1 LCRENREGINGQSEE
16 DAMAISIGEISRGM
30 TLVYDGDLYEVT
42 EFEHVKIGRGG
53 AFVRARLKGLRTGRV
68 ITQTLK
74 DSDRLETAYLE
85 TRILQY
91 LYQAGDKY
99 TFMDKE
105 TFEQHELS
113 AEAVEPLR
121 GYLVEG
127 LDFTGSFHQDRMVKV
142 IPPNFVDL
150 RVVEAPPGIKGD
162 TATGGEKPATLQT
175 GLVVKVPLFVTT
187 GEVIRVDTRT
197 NAYVERV
204 S

>member
-1 LCRENREGINGQSEE
+1 MG
-16 DAMAISIGEISRGM
+16 MSIGEISRGM
-30 TLVYDGDLYEVT
+30 TLVFDGDLYEVT

-53 AFVRARLKGLRTGRV
+53 AFVRAKMKDLRSGRV
-68 ITQTLK
+68 ISKTLK
-74 DSDRLETAYLE
+74 DSDSLETAYME

-91 LYQAGDKY
+91 LYQAGGKY
-99 TFMDKE
+99 TFMDKGS
-105 TFEQHELS
+105 FEQHELS
-113 AEAVEPLR
+113 ADVVEPFK

-127 LDFTGSFHQDRMVKV
+127 LDFTGLFYQDRMVKV
-142 IPPNFVDL
+142 VPPNFVDL

-175 GLVVKVPLFVTT
+175 GLLVKVPLFVTA

-197 NAYVERV
+197 GAYVERV

>member
-1 LCRENREGINGQSEE
+1 MG
-16 DAMAISIGEISRGM
+16 ISIGEISRGM
-30 TLVYDGDLYEVT
+30 TLVFDAELYEVT

-53 AFVRARLKGLRTGRV
+53 AFVRAKLKGLRTGRV
-68 ITQTLK
+68 ISKTLK
-74 DSDRLETAYLE
+74 DSDNLETAYLE
-85 TRILQY
+85 TRMLQY

-99 TFMDKE
+99 TFMDRD
-105 TFEQHELS
+105 TFDQHELT
-113 AEAVEPLR
+113 AEVVEPFR

-127 LDFTGSFHQDRMVKV
+127 LDFAGLFHQDRMVKV
-142 IPPNFVDL
+142 VPPNFVNL
-150 RVVEAPPGIKGD
+150 RVTEAPPGIKGD

-197 NAYVERV
+197 GSYVERV